1 MANKH
6 LTEGDSWFFQR
17 LTYKKSKKIYF
28 SKRQK
33 RSQRKSSINE
43 DRIFIE
49 QSAIKFW
56 LIRTSFESITRPTDR
71 SPQ

>member
-33 RSQRKSSINE
+33 RTLKENR
-43 DRIFIE
+43 R
-49 QSAIKFW
+49 
-56 LIRTSFESITRPTDR
+56 
-71 SPQ
+71 